1 MAEGENHHGDEAS
14 VRAVTPL
21 ELVLVR
27 HGESVGNVLA
37 TAAQR
42 NGDETIRIGER
53 DADVPLSSLGVE
65 QATALGGRLAEILG
79 DADRT
84 LVWSSPYVRAVQT
97 ADTALRAAGADL
109 PIRLDERL
117 RDRELGILDLLTWL
131 GVQRLLPQE
140 AKRRRWLGKF
150 YHRPPGGESWA
161 DVVLRLRSFLH
172 EALAEPHTDRIV
184 LFSHDAVIT
193 LVRYVL
199 EGMREADV
207 LALATREPVLN
218 ASVTRLRRSRDG
230 AWELKEYND
239 VSHLQTAGAPV
250 THHKGESDV
259 RPH

>member
-1 MAEGENHHGDEAS
+1 M
-14 VRAVTPL
+14 VR
-21 ELVLVR
+21 ELLLVR
-27 HGESVGNVLA
+27 HGESLGNVA
-37 TAAQR
+37 AAQAHAE
-42 NGDETIRIGER
+42 GAHVIEVPAR
-53 DADVPLSSLGVE
+53 DPDVELSDLGRE
-65 QATALGGRLAEILG
+65 QATAVGAVLAALPPEERPQ
-79 DADRT
+79 A
-84 LVWSSPYVRAVQT
+84 LVCSPYVRALET
-97 ADTALRAAGADL
+97 ARLACGSAGYEV

-172 EALAEPHTDRIV
+172 DALAEPHTDRIV